1 MKIKGG
7 TKREDK
13 PPTKGQH
20 SKSQI
25 NRWDP
30 KIKQHGLIKR
40 DFDSK
45 KKIRMVLVPHLNRIG
60 NLVFGLIIHKSNYG
74 FNFFFK
80 KSWFNFG
87 LNSTYNKIREPNY
100 GSSLLK
106 S

>member
-1 MKIKGG
+1 MNDDETHNLTNSKLHLKIKGG

-25 NRWDP
+25 NRWNP

-45 KKIRMVLVPHLNRIG
+45 K
-60 NLVFGLIIHKSNYG
+60 
-74 FNFFFK
+74 
-80 KSWFNFG
+80 
-87 LNSTYNKIREPNY
+87 
-100 GSSLLK
+100 
-106 S
+106 